1 MDKAIL
7 MCALDFS
14 KAFDKVNRTKLFNK
28 LNKIFEERKID
39 KALWLALYL
48 YYESSLIIVRNKKLI
63 TIPIKINRGVKQ
75 GGPMSP
81 RLYSVYA
88 EEMLNELQR
97 SNIGAKYNEQLLN
110 ALMYAD
116 DTFLLAENEK
126 DMISLIKIVQSYC
139 EKNEIKLNLS
149 KTVYI
154 IANSKS
160 KKKLRIGDLI
170 LEPEES
176 TKYLGYMINKNMC
189 SKEHISLRIKNTL
202 KRYYS
207 LNILGLNDKTLNF
220 MTKAQL
226 IQTFCLPILY
236 YSIENVE
243 LTKRQKDDIRSTVG
257 ELLKKSFNL
266 RKECHITD
274 LMAAA
279 GIRDPLD
286 TIMRRKLDFFS
297 RLLNNETTY
306 QLITNENK
314 EVMFD
319 SQDAT
324 KPFIEKIYE
333 IIGRSEIIENTDEIE
348 VICVRKIQELDSK
361 FYRKLE
367 EPTVFEIKKLLEKN
381 ESGPIENIITA
392 EKFQEWLD
400 REEADTLERVDFL
413 HKIYDVREEMEHL
426 YI

>member
-1 MDKAIL
+1 MY
-7 MCALDFS
+7 
-14 KAFDKVNRTKLFNK
+14 KV
-28 LNKIFEERKID
+28 
-39 KALWLALYL
+39 
-48 YYESSLIIVRNKKLI
+48 
-63 TIPIKINRGVKQ
+63 
-75 GGPMSP
+75 
-81 RLYSVYA
+81 
-88 EEMLNELQR
+88 
-97 SNIGAKYNEQLLN
+97 
-110 ALMYAD
+110 
-116 DTFLLAENEK
+116 
-126 DMISLIKIVQSYC
+126 
-139 EKNEIKLNLS
+139 
-149 KTVYI
+149 
-154 IANSKS
+154 
-160 KKKLRIGDLI
+160 
-170 LEPEES
+170 
-176 TKYLGYMINKNMC
+176 
-189 SKEHISLRIKNTL
+189 
-202 KRYYS
+202 
-207 LNILGLNDKTLNF
+207 
-220 MTKAQL
+220 
-226 IQTFCLPILY
+226 
-236 YSIENVE
+236 
-243 LTKRQKDDIRSTVG
+243 
-257 ELLKKSFNL
+257 KKSFNL

-324 KPFIEKIYE
+324 KPFIEQIYE

-348 VICVRKIQELDSK
+348 AICVRKIQELDSK

-367 EPTVFEIKKLLEKN
+367 EPTVIEIKKLLEKN